1 MAIVRL
7 IVVGAGGLGREV
19 REYARDVF
27 DPTGYEFAGFLDDQ
41 PPAPGT
47 PEHERAQP
55 ILGPIREHRPAS
67 DERFLMA
74 IGDPSARAALVAHL
88 QRHGAV
94 FETLVH
100 PKAHVSSNAT
110 IGLGSLVAPFAS
122 IGAAAQIGR
131 FAHLHFYASAAHD
144 TVIGDYTSLSPYSV
158 ANGQAVIGVGG
169 FLGTR
174 ATVNPTKRVGAY
186 AKVTAGSVVYQ
197 DVPDHAIAFG
207 NPAKARKQMDANPSV
222 MDSTVN
228 SPGDASV

>member
-1 MAIVRL
+1 MTIIRL

-27 DPTGYEFAGFLDDQ
+27 GDGFEFAGFLDDR
-41 PPAPGT
+41 PPPPGT

-55 ILGPIREHRPAS
+55 VLGPIREHRPSS

-74 IGDPSARAALVAHL
+74 IGEPSARMALVAHL
-88 QRHGAV
+88 QGLGAV

-100 PKAHVSSNAT
+100 PRAHVASNAT
-110 IGLGSLVAPFAS
+110 IGLGSLVAPFATV
-122 IGAAAQIGR
+122 GAGAQVGK

-144 TVIGDYTSLSPYSV
+144 TVIGDHASLSPYSV

-207 NPAKARKQMDANPSV
+207 NPAKSRQQMSANPAV
-222 MDSTVN
+222 IDSTVN